1 MNTLTRWKQLMS
13 KSLASLFFPAPY
25 FDCCCRI
32 KKNKNKKKITTLLLS
47 SKSRYFFLF
56 ASLQKRPPSSAAV
69 QTLQLCQKLEQCLCG
84 GRREREREKKQSICS
99 NPTRGGRISYTAAAR
114 RREWALLL
122 LSASLCTRTPQI
134 QTRQWGFLSQQDLS
148 ISQHCVAKT

>member
-1 MNTLTRWKQLMS
+1 MKTLTSWKQLMN
-13 KSLASLFFPAPY
+13 KSLASLFFSAPY

-32 KKNKNKKKITTLLLS
+32 KKKINKSHITSFIKVKLLL
-47 SKSRYFFLF
+47 LF
-56 ASLQKRPPSSAAV
+56 TSAPTARLQTRPPSSAAV
-69 QTLQLCQKLEQCLCG
+69 QTLSCVRNLNSVCVEG
-84 GRREREREKKQSICS
+84 EKKQSICS

-122 LSASLCTRTPQI
+122 SASLCTGTPQI
-134 QTRQWGFLSQQDLS
+134 PTRQWGFLSQQDLS